1 MNNFICIIRFYGARA
16 EIERPLRFS
25 GRTLVEAVAL
35 AESLIRGY
43 LIGAGFHSEIVSV
56 RKDTGRADVI
66 TDEQLRKE
74 LFE

>member
-1 MNNFICIIRFYGARA
+1 MNNYICIIRFYGQRA

-25 GRTLVEAVAL
+25 GRTLSDAVAL
-35 AESLIRGY
+35 AEAMIRGY
-43 LIGAGFHSEIVSV
+43 LLGAGFHSEIVSV
-56 RKDTGRADVI
+56 RKDSGRADVI